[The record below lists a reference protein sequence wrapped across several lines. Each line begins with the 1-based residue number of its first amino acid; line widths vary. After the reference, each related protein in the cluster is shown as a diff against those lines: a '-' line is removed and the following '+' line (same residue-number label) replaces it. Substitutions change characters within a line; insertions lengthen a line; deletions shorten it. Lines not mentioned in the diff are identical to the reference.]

1 MNAIALH
8 AIAFIQ
14 GTRARVVTTTMRP
27 DVAKLL
33 YSRQEAAYA
42 LGISTRSVDYMIANK
57 KLLVRRIGGR
67 VLIPV
72 SEVRRASRRDFKL
85 RDRGST

>member
-14 GTRARVVTTTMRP
+14 VTRAKVVTTTMTA
-27 DVAKLL
+27 DGEKLL

-42 LGISTRSVDYMIANK
+42 LGISVRSIDYMIANK
-57 KLLVRRIGGR
+57 LLLVRRLGGR
-67 VLIPV
+67 VLIPAP
-72 SEVRRASRRDFKL
+72 EVRRASRRDFKL

>member
-1 MNAIALH
+1 MN

-14 GTRARVVTTTMRP
+14 GTRAKVVTTTLMP
-27 DVAKLL
+27 DIAKLL

-42 LGISTRSVDYMIANK
+42 LGISVRSVDYLIANK
-57 KLLVRRIGGR
+57 KLLVRRLGGR

-72 SEVRRASRRDFKL
+72 SEVRRASRRDFKPL
-85 RDRGST
+85 DRRRMT